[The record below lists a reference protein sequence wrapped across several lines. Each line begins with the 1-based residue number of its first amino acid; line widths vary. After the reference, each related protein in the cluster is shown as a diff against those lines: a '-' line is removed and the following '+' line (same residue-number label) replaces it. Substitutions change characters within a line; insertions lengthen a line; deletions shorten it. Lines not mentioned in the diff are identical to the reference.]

1 MTDLTN
7 VGPVRRNPIHI
18 AVPSM
23 LSGCKV
29 IPFSETT
36 IEALQSHMA
45 KQLLGVQFILTE
57 LGLKPF
63 QMLLY
68 QHQVNF
74 YTRVMNLPKSHE
86 ESPG

>member
-36 IEALQSHMA
+36 IEALQSYMA

-68 QHQVNF
+68 QCQLKF
-74 YTRVMNLPKSHE
+74 YTRVINFLTLGE